1 MKIASGIELIE
12 AREGDGA
19 PAAKGDRVVYNVRTF
34 LNQGDEVTLNDAL
47 LSQVSPAR
55 KREVDGR
62 MFIDH
67 HTVLGRRQTI
77 AGLERALVGMKPG
90 GYRKVRVSPHLAYRD
105 KGIPGLIPPDAVLVI
120 EIWLRDVLERG
131 A

>member
-12 AREGDGA
+12 AREGHGA

-34 LNQGDEVTLNDAL
+34 LNQGDEVKLNDAL

-105 KGIPGLIPPDAVLVI
+105 KGIPGFIPPDAVQVI